1 MLALLVKTVMF
12 VSFAILVRGT
22 LPRYRVDQL
31 LTLNWKYLLF
41 ILIFFLY
48 SFTCDQYFLF
58 KLV

>member
-31 LTLNWKYLLF
+31 LTLN
-41 ILIFFLY
+41 
-48 SFTCDQYFLF
+48 
-58 KLV
+58 